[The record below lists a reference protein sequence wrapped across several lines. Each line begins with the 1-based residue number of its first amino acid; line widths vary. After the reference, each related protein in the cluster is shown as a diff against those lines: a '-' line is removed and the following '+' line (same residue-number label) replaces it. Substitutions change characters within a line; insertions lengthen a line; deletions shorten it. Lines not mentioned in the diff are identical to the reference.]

1 MILHLPLFCVFYD
14 YNFRKGKAN
23 RFVFVK
29 TKMQKVA
36 VSNIAKQIRGVSYK
50 PVDLH
55 NDLNKDSVILLRA
68 NNISDGKIN
77 FDDVVYVDKKKVS
90 SEQYLQKGDILICAS
105 SGSKNLVGKA
115 ASVSFD
121 IKCTFG
127 AFCKVIRPIS
137 KYANYLGMYF
147 QSDIYRRIISNVAI
161 GANIN
166 NIRNEHIDSLELSI
180 YSDDKNN
187 EIVSLLD
194 TLQSIITHRRTQ
206 LEKLDLLVK
215 ARFVEMFGDT
225 EYNTKKF
232 PVYKLS
238 ELCTVSSSKRIYQDE
253 QSSTGVPFLRISNLV
268 ELIETGHLKNEL
280 FISDEKYIELVRS
293 SLVPQKGDILVTS
306 RGTLGKCYIV
316 QDDDK
321 FYFQDGMISWLYN
334 LNKAITPL
342 YLALLFNTINIK
354 TQIDNLQSGSTV
366 AYLSI
371 TMLKKLNIV
380 VPPLTLQNQFADF
393 VKQIDKSKSILQ
405 QELDK
410 AQMLFDSLMQ
420 EYFG

>member
-1 MILHLPLFCVFYD
+1 
-14 YNFRKGKAN
+14 
-23 RFVFVK
+23 
-29 TKMQKVA
+29 MQKVA

-68 NNISDGKIN
+68 NNISGGKIN

-187 EIVSLLD
+187 EIVSTLD
-194 TLQSIITHRRTQ
+194 ALQSIITHRRTQ

-215 ARFVEMFGDT
+215 ARFVEMFGNPVINPYGWEMRRLQDVC
-225 EYNTKKF
+225 KKLTDGTHF
-232 PVYKLS
+232 SPKS
-238 ELCTVSSSKRIYQDE
+238 FSSGDY
-253 QSSTGVPFLRISNLV
+253 
-268 ELIETGHLKNEL
+268 
-280 FISDEKYIELVRS
+280 KYITAKNIKIDGFDFTGLSYVPEAVHRS
-293 SLVPQKGDILVTS
+293 IYERCNPEYGDILYIKDGVTT
-306 RGTLGKCYIV
+306 GIAMINTLHEEFTMLSSIALIKYDRSLLNGIFLKTLMNS
-316 QDDDK
+316 QP
-321 FYFQDGMISWLYN
+321 FYAAMRNNMGGA
-334 LNKAITPL
+334 AITRL
-342 YLALLFNTINIK
+342 
-354 TQIDNLQSGSTV
+354 TV
-366 AYLSI
+366 
-371 TMLKKLNIV
+371 KKLCDTIV
-380 VPPLTLQNQFADF
+380 LVPPLALQKQLADF
-393 VKQIDKSKSILQ
+393 VKQVDKSKATVQ
-405 QELDK
+405 KALDE
-410 AQMLFDSLMQ
+410 AQLLFDSLMQ

>member
-23 RFVFVK
+23 RFVFVE

-55 NDLNKDSVILLRA
+55 NDLNKDSVILLKA

-215 ARFVEMFGDT
+215 ARFVEMFGDVIN
-225 EYNTKKF
+225 NTKRWKIYLF
-232 PVYKLS
+232 S
-238 ELCTVSSSKRIYQDE
+238 EIT
-253 QSSTGVPFLRISNLV
+253 IS
-268 ELIETGHLKNEL
+268 
-280 FISDEKYIELVRS
+280 R
-293 SLVPQKGDILVTS
+293 
-306 RGTLGKCYIV
+306 LGKMLDKKSQTGKSKLPYLANFNV
-316 QDDDK
+316 QWFQFKLDNLNMMDFNEKEQIEFSLEDDDLLVCEGGEIGRCAIWHNEITPC
-321 FYFQDGMISWLYN
+321 YFQKALHRVRC
-334 LNKAITPL
+334 NKSIIIPI
-342 YLALLFNTINIK
+342 YLAWWFKFNCDNNGFSEIEGAKATIAHLPGAK
-354 TQIDNLQSGSTV
+354 
-366 AYLSI
+366 
-371 TMLKKLNIV
+371 LKKLPIA

-393 VKQIDKSKSILQ
+393 VKQVDKSKSILQ